1 MNVVPQATIM
11 RAPCIAIFLA
21 QVSPGLH
28 AGSTPAQGGSSLGPV
43 HARRERMR
51 KILIAGVALL
61 GLAAPAFASQDSGS
75 LPPYNDKAGTFIVG
89 SQDSGSLP
97 PYNDKAGTFI
107 VGSQDS
113 GSLPDSV
120 RGNA

>member
-1 MNVVPQATIM
+1 
-11 RAPCIAIFLA
+11 
-21 QVSPGLH
+21 
-28 AGSTPAQGGSSLGPV
+28 
-43 HARRERMR
+43 MR
-51 KILIAGVALL
+51 KIMIASVALL

-75 LPPYNDKAGTFIVG
+75 LPPTNQ
-89 SQDSGSLP
+89 S
-97 PYNDKAGTFI
+97 AGTFI